1 MSAGRGR
8 RTGIILII
16 LIIFVLL
23 IGIAAL
29 FLLRG
34 GSNVV
39 GGEPPTAIPSPTPPP
54 TELIIVAKRDLPRGA
69 RLTIDDVDIMAWPK
83 LVEAPVPIG
92 ALVVGDEEQG
102 GAGLGQVEGRI
113 TRVDILQGQPILD
126 FMITPGD
133 EPFGLADTG
142 SDAALLIPT
151 GKVAITV
158 PVTQLSAVG
167 YALREGDH
175 VDVFMSLDFIDV
187 DQEFQTISPNTGI
200 LITDDV
206 DLSATGLSNYTYTLG
221 RQENG
226 PFGTTLLVIPNQ
238 DFPPIGVPRKTT
250 QMVIDNAIVVKMG
263 TFSLTDLAEPI
274 VVTAIPP
281 QEQAPEGGEDAAAE
295 EGPPPEELT
304 PTPLPVVPIPD
315 IVTLAM
321 DRQDALVLKYA
332 LETGADMTLALRSA
346 LDDEDNEFTT
356 DSVTQQYILDFYN
369 VQVPSRLSY
378 VQVPSTLV
386 YDVLGTDLGTSAVE
400 AQQAEQQANIATE
413 Q

>member
-34 GSNVV
+34 GSNIV
-39 GGEPPTAIPSPTPPP
+39 GGEPPTVVPSPTPPP

-69 RLTIDDVDIMAWPK
+69 RLTVDDVDIMAWPI
-83 LVEAPVPIG
+83 LAEAPVPTD
-92 ALVVGDEEQG
+92 ALIVGDEEQG

-113 TRVDILQGQPILD
+113 ARVDILMGQPILS

-142 SDAALLIPT
+142 SDAALLIPS
-151 GKVAITV
+151 GKVAVTV

-175 VDVFMSLDFIDV
+175 VDILMSLDFIDV
-187 DQEFQTISPNTGI
+187 DQEFQTIEPNTGI
-200 LITDDV
+200 LITDDL
-206 DLSATGLSNYTYTLG
+206 DLSATGLSNYVYTLG

-238 DFPPIGVPRKTT
+238 EFPPIGVPRKTT

-263 TFSLTDLAEPI
+263 AWPLSDLAEPI

-281 QEQAPEGGEDAAAE
+281 EQQAPEPEEGAE
-295 EGPPPEELT
+295 EEAPPPEEAT
-304 PTPLPVVPIPD
+304 PTPLPIVPIPD
-315 IVTLAM
+315 VVTLAM

-356 DSVTQQYILDFYN
+356 DSVTLQYILDFYN
-369 VQVPSRLSY
+369 VQVPQKLNY
-378 VQVPSTLV
+378 VQVPATLV
-386 YDVLGTDLGTSAVE
+386 YDVLGTDLGTVSPVE
-400 AQQAEQQANIATE
+400 EPRSGQQQEIATE
-413 Q
+413 E

>member
-29 FLLRG
+29 FLLRQPG
-34 GSNVV
+34 GALGS
-39 GGEPPTAIPSPTPPP
+39 EPPTAIPSPTPPP

-83 LVEAPVPIG
+83 LAEAPVPTG

-102 GAGLGQVEGRI
+102 EAGLGQVEGRI
-113 TRVDILQGQPILD
+113 ARVDILQGQPILD

-142 SDAALLIPT
+142 SDAALLIPS
-151 GKVAITV
+151 GKVAVTV

-175 VDVFMSLDFIDV
+175 VDVMVSMDFIDV
-187 DQEFQTISPNTGI
+187 DQEFQTITPNTGI

-206 DLSATGLSNYTYTLG
+206 ELSQTGLSNYIYTLG

-238 DFPPIGVPRKTT
+238 DFPAIGVPRKTT

-263 TFSLTDLAEPI
+263 AFPLSDLAEPI

-281 QEQAPEGGEDAAAE
+281 QEQAPEGEEDAAAE
-295 EGPPPEELT
+295 EGPPPEDMT
-304 PTPLPVVPIPD
+304 PTPLPVVPVPD

-356 DSVTQQYILDFYN
+356 DSVTLQYILDFYN
-369 VQVPSRLSY
+369 VQVPQKLSY

-400 AQQAEQQANIATE
+400 AQQAEERNIATE
-413 Q
+413 E

>member
-1 MSAGRGR
+1 
-8 RTGIILII
+8 
-16 LIIFVLL
+16 
-23 IGIAAL
+23 
-29 FLLRG
+29 
-34 GSNVV
+34 
-39 GGEPPTAIPSPTPPP
+39 
-54 TELIIVAKRDLPRGA
+54 
-69 RLTIDDVDIMAWPK
+69 MAWPK
-83 LVEAPVPIG
+83 LAEAPVPTG

-113 TRVDILQGQPILD
+113 ARVDILQGQPILD

-142 SDAALLIPT
+142 SDAALLIPS
-151 GKVAITV
+151 GKVAVTV

-175 VDVFMSLDFIDV
+175 VDVLMSLDFIDV
-187 DQEFQTISPNTGI
+187 DQDFQTIEPNTGI
-200 LITDDV
+200 LITDDLE
-206 DLSATGLSNYTYTLG
+206 LSQTGLANYTYTLG

-238 DFPPIGVPRKTT
+238 EFPAIGVPRKTT

-263 TFSLTDLAEPI
+263 AFPLSDLAEPI
-274 VVTAIPP
+274 VVTAEPP
-281 QEQAPEGGEDAAAE
+281 QEQVPEGEEDAAAE

-304 PTPLPVVPIPD
+304 PTPLPVIPIPD
-315 IVTLAM
+315 VVTLAM

-356 DSVTQQYILDFYN
+356 DSVTLQYILDFYN
-369 VQVPSRLSY
+369 VQVPSKLNY

-386 YDVLGTDLGTSAVE
+386 YDVLGTDLGTPAVE
-400 AQQAEQQANIATE
+400 SQQQTEERNVATE
-413 Q
+413 E